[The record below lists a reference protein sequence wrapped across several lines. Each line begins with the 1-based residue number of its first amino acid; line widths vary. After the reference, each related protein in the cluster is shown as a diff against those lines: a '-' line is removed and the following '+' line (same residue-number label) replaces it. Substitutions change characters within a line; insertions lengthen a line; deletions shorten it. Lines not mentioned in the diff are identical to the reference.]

1 MAVEDFWIATTVES
15 VLDPSCIGVDEVA
28 HRTTDSARPGWLARG
43 RAAACS
49 RGCWIGNRA
58 VVRRLC
64 GHRVRL
70 AGPLRQVVHLGSRD
84 HVWGDLAK
92 HLSKELVCASRAA

>member
-70 AGPLRQVVHLGSRD
+70 
-84 HVWGDLAK
+84 GDLFAR
-92 HLSKELVCASRAA
+92 LSTLDLAIMYGRPGETLIERTCVR